1 LWSRAAVAA
10 QALTAPAVLALAATA
25 ETRPQQVTL
34 VFSVWSQVRAV
45 VVAAPARTLQAGL

>member
-1 LWSRAAVAA
+1 VAA